1 MRYAIACSQPA
12 FWLILQQS
20 APELL
25 AGACHCVGSPAE
37 LDRLLQMR
45 DVSPVEVIFFPH
57 WSWRVAEPLLQRCS
71 CICFHSAPVPY
82 GRGGSPIQNMVL
94 NGHEQTE
101 VVALQMTSKLDEGP
115 VYLRQPVSLL
125 GGGEEILRRIYCQ
138 VVAMMQQLVA
148 GLPLAKPQEGEITCF
163 ARRQPEQSF
172 LRFDE
177 APQSLFDKIRVL
189 DIDGY
194 PRAFTEVGQYQLR
207 FSHPVLRLDGS
218 IDAHVVIERKSD
230 DA

>member
-12 FWLILQQS
+12 FWQILQQS

-25 AGACHCVGSPAE
+25 AAASYCVDSPAE
-37 LDRLLQMR
+37 LDELFLIP
-45 DVSPVEVIFFPH
+45 DAPPVEVIFFPH
-57 WSWRVAEPLLQRCS
+57 WSWKVPESLLQHCN
-71 CICFHSAPVPY
+71 CVCFHSAPVPY

-101 VVALQMTSKLDEGP
+101 VVALQMTFELDAGP

-125 GGGEEILRRIYCQ
+125 GGGEEILRRIYSQ
-138 VVAMMQQLVA
+138 VVAMMQQLVV
-148 GLPLAKPQEGEITCF
+148 GLPNTEPQQGEITCF
-163 ARRQPEQSF
+163 ARRKPDQS
-172 LRFDE
+172 LLSFDDE
-177 APQSLFDKIRVL
+177 PQSLFDKIRVL
-189 DIDGY
+189 DIEGY
-194 PRAFTEVGQYQLR
+194 PRAFAELGQYQLR

-218 IDAHVVIERKSD
+218 IDAHVVIVRKSD